1 MNAIQVAQL
10 GGPEVLSCSE
20 VDTPEPVKGQA
31 RIKLEAVGLN
41 YIDTYHRTGLYPLD
55 LPFIPGLEGA
65 GTVDIVGENVDDLE
79 PGDRVA
85 YAGVPGSYAEYVVAP
100 AEKLIKLPEGVDTRT
115 GAAAML
121 QGMTSHYLAH
131 CTYPLSSGDVALIHA
146 AAGGVGLILV
156 QMAKLRGARVLA
168 TVSTEEKASLARGA
182 GADEV
187 ILYMETD
194 FEQEVK
200 HLTDGEGVH
209 VAYDSVGKST
219 WEKSM
224 NCLRPRGYLVLFGN
238 ASGPVP
244 PIDPLLLTQRG
255 SIFMTRPTMINYTST
270 REELVQRAGDVVGW
284 IQSGDLSIRID
295 RELPLAEAG
304 EARRVLEARETKGK
318 VLLIP

>member
-1 MNAIQVAQL
+1 MKAIQVTRT
-10 GGPEVLSCSE
+10 GGPEVLVQEE
-20 VDTPEPVKGQA
+20 VATPEPGKGEV
-31 RIKLEAVGLN
+31 RVKLEAIGLN
-41 YIDTYHRTGLYPLD
+41 YIDTYHRTGLYPLE

-65 GTVDIVGENVDDLE
+65 GIVDATGEGAGELK

-100 AEKLIKLPEGVDTRT
+100 AEKLIALPDDVDTKV

-121 QGMTSHYLAH
+121 QGMTSHYLSH
-131 CTYPLSSGDVALIHA
+131 STYPLAAGDVALVHA

-156 QMAKLRGARVLA
+156 QMAKLRGARVLG
-168 TVSTEEKASLARGA
+168 TVSTEEKALLAKGA

-187 ILYMETD
+187 IIYTEED
-194 FEQEVK
+194 FEEEVK
-200 HLTDGEGVH
+200 RLTDGEGVH

-244 PIDPLLLTQRG
+244 PIDPLMLTQHG

-270 REELVQRAGDVVGW
+270 RAELANRAGDLLGW
-284 IQSGDLSIRID
+284 IQSGDLNIRID
-295 RELPLAEAG
+295 REIPLAQAEHAH
-304 EARRVLEARETKGK
+304 RVLEGRETKGK
-318 VLLIP
+318 VLIIP